1 MKRKLKSTV
10 YYSSDFKEKVI
21 SEVLNGQISAEGARK
36 KYNIGGKMTVYRWL
50 TAYNN
55 SKNSKEKK
63 ALSLSAMNKEIKKT
77 EQQTTPEA
85 IAELKQQ
92 LEEAL
97 LKAEAY
103 KTMIEIGKEEFG
115 IDLEKKYGAKQS
127 KN

>member
-1 MKRKLKSTV
+1 MKKKLKSTV
-10 YYSSDFKEKVI
+10 YYSSNFKEKVL

-50 TAYNN
+50 DAYNN
-55 SKNSKEKK
+55 SKEKKVLSLSDMDKKEKK
-63 ALSLSAMNKEIKKT
+63 
-77 EQQTTPEA
+77 EQQVIPEELA
-85 IAELKQQ
+85 DLKQQ

-103 KTMIEIGKEEFG
+103 KTLLEIGKEEFG